1 MNELITLIL
10 PHKAVFYYDG
20 LAFGVILALMAVY
33 IDLSFDYRNKKHW
46 CTHNK
51 LQSLKDSPEIYQ
63 LYLSIRIP
71 SRRKYYASVP
81 LKFFIDYKV
90 FLMILTVYLGVTVL
104 TMSYVIY
111 QWALCP
117 LSLHV

>member
-1 MNELITLIL
+1 MMNELIALIL

-20 LAFGVILALMAVY
+20 LALGVMLALMAVY

-63 LYLSIRIP
+63 LYMSIRNP
-71 SRRKYYASVP
+71 SRRNYFVSVP
-81 LKFFIDYKV
+81 LKFFTVFKT
-90 FLMILTVYLGVTVL
+90 FLMILAMYLGSTVL

-111 QWALCP
+111 
-117 LSLHV
+117 H

>member
-1 MNELITLIL
+1 M
-10 PHKAVFYYDG
+10 
-20 LAFGVILALMAVY
+20 LALMVVY

-46 CTHNK
+46 CAHNK

-63 LYLSIRIP
+63 LYMSIRKP
-71 SRRKYYASVP
+71 SRRKCYISVL
-81 LKFFIDYKV
+81 LKFFTEYKV

-111 QWALCP
+111 
-117 LSLHV
+117 H

>member
-1 MNELITLIL
+1 MMNELIALIL

-20 LAFGVILALMAVY
+20 LALGVMLALMAVY

-63 LYLSIRIP
+63 LYMSIRNP
-71 SRRKYYASVP
+71 SRRNYFVSVP
-81 LKFFIDYKV
+81 LKFFTDFKT
-90 FLMILTVYLGVTVL
+90 FLMILAMYLGSTVL
-104 TMSYVIY
+104 TMSYAIY
-111 QWALCP
+111 
-117 LSLHV
+117 H